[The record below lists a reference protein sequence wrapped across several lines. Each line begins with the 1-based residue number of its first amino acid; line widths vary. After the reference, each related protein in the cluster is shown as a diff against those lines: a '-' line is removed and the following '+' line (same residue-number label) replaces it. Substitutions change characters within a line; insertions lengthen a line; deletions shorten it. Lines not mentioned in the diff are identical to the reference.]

1 MIAWVLLAAGVSV
14 AGFTWLSNF
23 FYYLNTPVE
32 KLNDGGQREAQRV
45 GFGIGFTF
53 AVAIVCGYMG
63 ATTPPVAIW

>member
-1 MIAWVLLAAGVSV
+1 MTPWVLLAVGVSI

-23 FYYLNTPVE
+23 FYHLNTPVE
-32 KLNDGGQREAQRV
+32 KLNDFGQAEAQRV

-63 ATTPPVAIW
+63 TTNPPAAIW